1 MVNNWVSLHAHSDHS
16 RLDAVSKISELAEK
30 AKKLG
35 MPALALTD
43 HGTISGWLKLFSE
56 CTSRGIKP
64 IFGIEAYICDDAT
77 LISRTDKQLV
87 ELEQSKKT
95 YMPLFDGLENDPT
108 DKIADLKGVKSSGR
122 KSNHVILLAKNKVGY
137 HNIMKLSSMA
147 YIEGYYYKPRIDMKM
162 LEQYKEGII
171 ATSACLGGQITS
183 NILKGDMAKAEAY
196 LREYIRIFKDDFYIE
211 MQLHPVAEQIKANQ
225 GLIELAKKY
234 KVQTIIAQDHH
245 YTDQEDVFLHE
256 VVIKLKNGQKEDMLK
271 KVTENLPPEVM
282 IPSKAK
288 AIGGRA
294 GHIYKEMAEEQ
305 IKEKKQ
311 EDDSDGYF
319 YNAREYYFKTFEEMK
334 ASWRNHHDYIS
345 EELFETCIQNTFN
358 IANKVENIN
367 AYSTEVYL
375 PKFDSGKLSANEFLL
390 KIVKEGAEKKLRNK
404 YKDND
409 ALKKKYEVRLKEEFK
424 IISDLKFEEYF
435 LIVWDIMKWCREND
449 IMTGDRG
456 SVGGSLLAYCIDIT
470 NVDPIEYNLIFSR
483 FINKTRSNAKY
494 KIDLEG
500 FKLEKK

>member
-1 MVNNWVSLHAHSDHS
+1 MVNNWVSLHSHSDHS

-30 AKKLG
+30 AKRLG

-43 HGTISGWLKLFSE
+43 HGTISGWLKLFNE

-64 IFGIEAYICDDAT
+64 IFGIEAYICDDAG
-77 LISRTDKQLV
+77 LITRTEKQLE
-87 ELEQSKKT
+87 ELETIKKG
-95 YMPLFDGLENDPT
+95 YLPLFDGLENDPT
-108 DKIADLKGVKSSGR
+108 DKIADLKGLKTTVR
-122 KSNHVILLAKNKVGY
+122 KSNHVILLAKNKAGY
-137 HNIMKLSSMA
+137 KNIMKLSSLA
-147 YIEGYYYKPRIDMKM
+147 YTEGYYYKPRIDLK
-162 LEQYKEGII
+162 LLHKYHEGII

-183 NILKGDMAKAEAY
+183 NILKDNMEKAEEY
-196 LREYIRIFKDDFYIE
+196 LREYLRIFKDDFYIE
-211 MQLHPVAEQIKANQ
+211 LQLHPVAEQVKANKA
-225 GLIELAKKY
+225 LLELAKKY
-234 KVQTIIAQDHH
+234 KVKTIIAQDHH
-245 YTDQEDVFLHE
+245 YTEKEDVFLHE

-271 KVTENLPPEVM
+271 KVTENLPPEIM

-294 GHIYKEMAEEQ
+294 GFLYKEMAEEQ

-319 YNAREYYFKTFEEMK
+319 YNAREYYFKTLDELK
-334 ASWRNHHDYIS
+334 QSWKEFHDYIS
-345 EELFETCIQNTFN
+345 EDLFETCIGNTLK
-358 IANKVENIN
+358 IADMVENIN
-367 AYSTEVYL
+367 AYSNEVYL
-375 PKFDSGKLSANEFLL
+375 PKFDTGDLTANEFLL
-390 KIVKEGAEKKLRNK
+390 KIVKEGAQRKLKDK
-404 YKDND
+404 YKDNPE
-409 ALKKKYEVRLKEEFK
+409 LKKKYDIRLKEEFK
-424 IISDLKFEEYF
+424 VISDLKFEEYF

-494 KIDLEG
+494 KIDFDG